1 MKRYS
6 IAFRARTEQ
15 ARKYLHERLDEEQRV
30 LNTMENWGASL
41 FLGAI
46 GLTCKQIIDWSFKA
60 EAANVLQWQIYLAPA
75 LLGLT
80 AFIFLR
86 VVNHRIRDVRDR
98 QYNNPHGESGK
109 GTVGWAMALMPL
121 LFGNIGTGYL
131 TLTHPEGSCGFWII
145 LSGSIFAIAIAHR
158 RATEPHR
165 SLFATWNRSLK
176 ASYN

>member
-1 MKRYS
+1 MKSYS
-6 IAFRARTEQ
+6 IAFRARTGQ
-15 ARKYLHERLDEEQRV
+15 ARKYLHERLGEEQRV

-60 EAANVLQWQIYLAPA
+60 EAATLLQWQIYLAPA

-98 QYNNPHGESGK
+98 QYNNPQGSSGK

-121 LFGNIGTGYL
+121 LFGNIGTGYF
-131 TLTHPEGSCGFWII
+131 TLAHPEASCGFWII
-145 LSGSIFAIAIAHR
+145 LSGSIVAFVIAYIQAGV
-158 RATEPHR
+158 PHQ
-165 SLFATWNRSLK
+165 S
-176 ASYN
+176 